1 MTEAGATPEELRDLL
16 AAVGRHCGCP
26 VGPLGWQL
34 QPCPAHNLLAEEVT
48 ICRLLFYRR
57 YAVALLHGEWTDAS
71 GWAGVRRGNPE
82 VLPGRFSSPHP
93 SLFGAADGESKAE
106 WRSPTES

>member
-1 MTEAGATPEELRDLL
+1 MSEAGATPEELRDLL

-34 QPCPAHNLLAEEVT
+34 QPCPAHHLLADELT

-57 YAVALLHGEWTDAS
+57 YAAALLHGEWTDTS
-71 GWAGVRRGNPE
+71 GWAGVRGGQQGGSH
-82 VLPGRFSSPHP
+82 GRISSPRP
-93 SLFGAADGESKAE
+93 SVFGTEDEGSTAD
-106 WRSPTES
+106 WRSPSKD